1 MSETIYQRV
10 TAEVKLAM
18 KARNKPRL
26 GALRLIMAD
35 FKRIEVDER
44 IELDDERVLVI
55 LDKMTK
61 QRKDSFTQFED
72 AGREDLAKQE
82 ALEIAVIAE
91 FLPEQLSDDE
101 VSILVKAAIE
111 ESGATS
117 MQDMGRVMS
126 IVKPQVQGKA
136 DMGLVSGLVKGQLS
150 ISIQ

>member
-1 MSETIYQRV
+1 MPEPIYQRV

-18 KARNKPRL
+18 KARDKPRL

-61 QRKDSFTQFED
+61 QRKDSLTQFED
-72 AGREDLAKQE
+72 AGREDLANQE

-91 FLPEQLSDDE
+91 FLPDQLSDDE
-101 VSILVKAAIE
+101 VSSMVKAAIAE
-111 ESGATS
+111 TGAAS
-117 MQDMGRVMS
+117 MQDMGRVMA

-136 DMGLVSGLVKGQLS
+136 DMGAVSGLVKAQLS
-150 ISIQ
+150 

>member
-1 MSETIYQRV
+1 MSEPIYQRV

-18 KARNKPRL
+18 KARDKPRL

-61 QRKDSFTQFED
+61 QRKDSLTQFED
-72 AGREDLAKQE
+72 AGREDLANQE

-91 FLPEQLSDDE
+91 FLPDQLSDDE
-101 VSILVKAAIE
+101 VSSMVKAAIAE
-111 ESGATS
+111 TGAAS
-117 MQDMGRVMS
+117 MQDMGRVMA

-136 DMGLVSGLVKGQLS
+136 DMGAVSGLVKAQLS
-150 ISIQ
+150 